1 MSKGESLGLL
11 GVNDRSMM
19 AIPLGRP
26 MFIDLKLCTATPPED
41 CATPMDRSSR
51 IPFGRTE
58 LEKPTVLTERL
69 YRVQMTSRYCEIR
82 ALEVEG
88 PIPKNPEKVKELHF
102 YALSFKKSLPPFF
115 QASKPD
121 TRWDLENPF
130 VPPQREM
137 LSYLC
142 DSFVLALHRPYIC
155 EYLISLF

>member
-58 LEKPTVLTERL
+58 LEKPTVLTEDSIA
-69 YRVQMTSRYCEIR
+69 YR
-82 ALEVEG
+82 
-88 PIPKNPEKVKELHF
+88 
-102 YALSFKKSLPPFF
+102 
-115 QASKPD
+115 
-121 TRWDLENPF
+121 
-130 VPPQREM
+130 
-137 LSYLC
+137 
-142 DSFVLALHRPYIC
+142 
-155 EYLISLF
+155 